1 MPKINIVPNGLIN
14 KIYLPYWFKNKKVII
29 KFGGSSSGKS
39 VDTAMELV
47 LGVLQGR
54 NILVIRKVGRTL
66 KGSAWN
72 EINKAITNLGL
83 TRFFNGNK
91 SELLLTAYNG
101 CQILFTGLDDV
112 EKVKSITPQKGVITD
127 IWIEEATEITYEDYK
142 QLEKRL
148 RGQSKH
154 PKRMIFTFNPIYKT
168 HWIYKEF
175 FGGWIEGNNIYE
187 DKDLLII
194 KTTHLDND
202 FLTEEDHNRLLNEKD
217 PYYYDVYTLGNWGV
231 LGDVIFHNWKV
242 EDLSELSKT
251 FDNIRNGLDFGFSSD
266 PSAYVRVHYDRM
278 RKKIYVFQEFYE
290 RGYTNQMLA
299 KELKPIIKYERLL
312 CDSAEPKS
320 IQELINEQIQAFP
333 ALKGADSIVF
343 GIQWLQ
349 GHEIIIDKSCQNLK
363 NELTLYQWQ
372 KDKDGNS
379 IKRPIDKNNHL
390 IDALRYALSEDMER
404 KLGGMANY

>member
-1 MPKINIVPNGLIN
+1 
-14 KIYLPYWFKNKKVII
+14 
-29 KFGGSSSGKS
+29 
-39 VDTAMELV
+39 MELV

-54 NILVIRKVGRTL
+54 NVLVVRKVGKTL
-66 KGSAWN
+66 KGSSWN

-83 TRFFNGNK
+83 RKMFSGNK
-91 SELLLTAYNG
+91 SEMLLTAHNG

-127 IWIEEATEITYEDYK
+127 IWIEEATEIAYEDYK

-148 RGQSKH
+148 CGQSKH
-154 PKRMIFTFNPIYKT
+154 PKRMIFTFNPIYTT

-175 FGGWIEGNNIYE
+175 FGDWEEGKNVYE
-187 DKDLLII
+187 NKDLLIV
-194 KTTHLDND
+194 KTTHIDNE

-217 PYYYDVYTLGNWGV
+217 SYYYDVYTLGNWGV

-242 EDLSELSKT
+242 EDLSEISNT

-266 PSAYVRVHYDRM
+266 PAAYVRLHYDRM
-278 RKKIYVFQEFYE
+278 RKKIYVFKEFYE

-299 KELKPIIKYERLL
+299 DELKQTIGYERII

-320 IQELINEQIQAFP
+320 IQELKEKGMQATG
-333 ALKGADSIVF
+333 ALKGKDSIVF

-349 GHEIIIDKSCQNLK
+349 GHELIIDKSCQNLK

-379 IKRPIDKNNHL
+379 IKKPIDKNNHL

-404 KLGGMANY
+404 RMGGMANY